1 MPANRPYRRTYRQFV
16 DGNYTEGGRSQ
27 YIVHPKF
34 AQSPKNYIR
43 GFLLLQNDLQELF
56 DYIEPSYTNRD
67 CFSYRIHA
75 LLVRACIEVEAN
87 FKAILRENGYSKRCM
102 NIEKDYYKINKTH
115 LLSYY
120 QVEVPYWKGEHNIRQ
135 PFSAWLSTNYNP
147 LPWYQAYNNT
157 KHDRHSNFEQA
168 KFENLIDAC
177 CGLLVLLSSQ
187 FGTEDFSPGSAF
199 LALESSNDTIG
210 SYFKVTFPENFPL
223 ESRYDFNWQVLKHQD
238 DPFENLNYST

>member
-1 MPANRPYRRTYRQFV
+1 MSVNRPYRRSYRQFV
-16 DGNYTEGGRSQ
+16 DDHYTEGGRSQ
-27 YIVHPKF
+27 YIVHSKF

-56 DYIEPSYTNRD
+56 DYIEPSDQNLE

-87 FKAILRENGYSKRCM
+87 FKAILRENGYSRSCM
-102 NIEKDYYKINKTH
+102 NIKNDYYKINKTH
-115 LLSYY
+115 LLSSYE
-120 QVEVPYWKGEHNIRQ
+120 VEVPYWKGQHKIRK
-135 PFSAWLSTNYNP
+135 PFSSWLSTNYNP
-147 LPWYQAYNNT
+147 LSWYQAYNNT

-168 KFENLIDAC
+168 NFENLIDAC

-199 LALESSNDTIG
+199 LALESSKDTIG
-210 SYFKVTFPENFPL
+210 SYFKVTFPENFPPEL
-223 ESRYDFNWQVLKHQD
+223 RYDFNWQDLKDQD
-238 DPFENLNYST
+238 DPFLECNY